1 MQSATH
7 RIQIMNNFIR
17 PLFLAVLVCALWAP
31 PGISGPV
38 HLDYNFLEEVDVK
51 KLPGDLVI
59 RLKFKSPEIAYLSPK
74 FFNKTVEIDFPGSRL
89 VSESN
94 YFPTQDSDIYQVY
107 ISQIDSGLIRL
118 RLLLS
123 QKMVGIEDQLRI
135 KNDGRYLEIHV
146 GKNRGD
152 TLESLLARATRL
164 QLTEQPEVAKDFAEQ
179 SRSPAE
185 SVKPVAP
192 EVISNRVFLSPSKP
206 VKRDPLL
213 LSQIVGKG
221 LQGAR
226 NAIADDG
233 LEITNEAGLFQNG
246 KVRKTDSLD
255 MVASSWKMFYTL
267 IFVLAAM
274 FFLFYLFKKFVWKN
288 GGLGGSGKSVK
299 VLSTG
304 FLGPKK
310 SLALV
315 EIPGEILVLGIA
327 DGHISLLSN
336 IRDEEKIAMIKGV
349 GDKKSKGI
357 NKHDENLSNEPQ
369 SKNIDGG
376 VDVYTQRLVKNQSS
390 HRFSEHLRRSSHRQ
404 ATQDHTL
411 QGVTSMIRDNLGKI
425 ETV

>member
-1 MQSATH
+1 
-7 RIQIMNNFIR
+7 MNNFIR
-17 PLFLAVLVCALWAP
+17 PLFLVVLACTLWAP
-31 PGISGPV
+31 PVIADPV
-38 HLDYNFLEEVDVK
+38 RPDQNFLEEVDVK
-51 KLPGDLVI
+51 KLPSDLVI
-59 RLKFKSPEIAYLSPK
+59 RLKFKSSEIEYLSPK
-74 FFNKTVEIDFPGSRL
+74 FFNKTVEIDFPGSHL

-107 ISQIDSGLIRL
+107 ISQIDSGLMRL

-164 QLTEQPEVAKDFAEQ
+164 QLVEQSEGVKDFAEE
-179 SRSPAE
+179 SKSPAKSE
-185 SVKPVAP
+185 KPEAP
-192 EVISNRVFLSPSKP
+192 EVVSNAGFLPLSKPSK
-206 VKRDPLL
+206 RHPLL

-226 NAIADDG
+226 NAIADEG
-233 LEITNEAGLFQNG
+233 LEIKNEAGLFQNG
-246 KVRKTDSLD
+246 KVGKTDSPD

-349 GDKKSKGI
+349 GDKKSKGT
-357 NKHDENLSNEPQ
+357 NKHDKNFSNEPQ

-376 VDVYTQRLVKNQSS
+376 VDVYNRRLVKNKSS
-390 HRFSEHLRRSSHRQ
+390 PRFSEHLRRSSHRQ
-404 ATQDHTL
+404 AAQDHTL
-411 QGVTSMIRDNLGKI
+411 QEVTSMIRDNLGKI